1 LSSFSSQSGGGREL
15 TDRETPEAITQAT
28 PVGEVDELL
37 RGSDPVIV
45 RAEDSLHRLAELAV
59 EQPSCRVLSVIDD
72 QERLVGLVPVRVLVN
87 DIFLKIVPEEF
98 LGEIADVE
106 AALKYAGHIQARTA
120 GDIMLAPVSVRR
132 EETVR
137 DAFEKMHHARLNGL
151 PIVDADGHVAGYL
164 DQLELLLV
172 WVHASGRK
180 PLLEPHDH
188 SRDR

>member
-1 LSSFSSQSGGGREL
+1 M
-15 TDRETPEAITQAT
+15 TDRATPEAITQAT
-28 PVGEVDELL
+28 PVGEVDQLL
-37 RGSDPVIV
+37 RGNDPVIV
-45 RAEDSLHRLAELAV
+45 QIGDSLHRLAELAV

-98 LGEIADVE
+98 LGEIADLE
-106 AALKYAGHIQARTA
+106 GALKYAGHIQARTA
-120 GDIMLAPVSVRR
+120 GDIMLEPVSVRP

-137 DAFEKMHHARLNGL
+137 DAFEKLHRTRLNGL
-151 PIVDADGHVAGYL
+151 PIIDADGRITGYL

-172 WVHASGRK
+172 WVHASGRQ